1 MPLKIIIHRG
11 THEIGGSCVE
21 ISSGDQ
27 RIILDLG
34 MPLMTRDGGALDQ
47 ASIETPSIEN
57 GILPNVTGLYADR
70 IPSVTAV
77 ILSHAHIDHYG
88 LMSLV
93 HPEIPIYLSRETK
106 ALIEVGNIF
115 YGFRRTGINCIS
127 TCQTFDHRKPPF
139 RIGPFTITPFLMDH
153 SAFGAS
159 SLLIEAEGKKIFYT
173 GDFRGH
179 GRKAKLFEYL
189 LKNPIQNVAC
199 LLMEGTTLGG
209 EHNVGY
215 ETEEAVEVAMYNLFA
230 SREDCS
236 FVMSA
241 GSNIDR
247 LVSIYRAALK
257 ANKILVIDLYQF
269 YLLKQLKDFSHR
281 LPPHAD
287 DHLRILYLKA
297 HANTIANQVNEHLL
311 YKWKSLKIEKEEI
324 LAQRK
329 DMVLRIPLS
338 GMERIAKKMEKERP
352 LHEAS
357 FVYSMW
363 SGYLKSNPKFKEF
376 TDQYKIPMNVIHT
389 SGHAYLHDLKR
400 LAEAL
405 KPRMI
410 VPIHTLFGDEF
421 KNHFANVY
429 RFDDGVPFEIN

>member
-1 MPLKIIIHRG
+1 MKTIIHRG

-21 ISSGDQ
+21 ISSGGH

-34 MPLMTRDGGALDQ
+34 MPLMTRDGGVLDQ
-47 ASIETPSIEN
+47 ASIENPSIEN
-57 GILPNVTGLYADR
+57 GILPNVTGLYADQV
-70 IPSVTAV
+70 PSVTAV
-77 ILSHAHIDHYG
+77 IFSHAHLDHYG

-106 ALIEVGNIF
+106 ALIEIGNIF
-115 YGFRRTGINCIS
+115 YTFKQTKKSRMDN
-127 TCQTFDHRKPPF
+127 CQTFDHREPPF
-139 RIGPFTITPFLMDH
+139 KIGPLTITPFLMDH

-173 GDFRGH
+173 GDLRGH
-179 GRKAKLFEYL
+179 GRKAMLFEDL
-189 LKNPIQNVAC
+189 IKNPIQNVDC

-215 ETEEAVEVAMYNLFA
+215 ETEEAVEDAMYSLFA
-230 SREDCS
+230 SQEDAT

-247 LVSIYRAALK
+247 LVSIYQAASK
-257 ANKILVIDLYQF
+257 AEKILVIDLYQF
-269 YLLKQLKDFSHR
+269 YLLKQIKDF
-281 LPPHAD
+281 PHSLQPQPD
-287 DHLRILYLKA
+287 NLRILYLKG
-297 HANTIANQVNEHLL
+297 HAMAIADKVDKLLL
-311 YKWKSLKIEKEEI
+311 YKWRNFKIEPEQI
-324 LAQRK
+324 CVHRK

-338 GMERIAKKMEKERP
+338 IMKIMAKRMEQEKP
-352 LHEAS
+352 LQKAS
-357 FVYSMW
+357 FIYSMW

-376 TDQYKIPMNVIHT
+376 TDQYKIPMKIIHT

-410 VPIHTLFGDEF
+410 VPIHTLSGDEF
-421 KNHFANVY
+421 KNHFTNVY

>member
-1 MPLKIIIHRG
+1 MPLKTIIHRG

-21 ISSGDQ
+21 ISSGDH

-34 MPLMTRDGGALDQ
+34 MPLMTRDGGVLDQ

-57 GILPNVTGLYADR
+57 DILPNVTGLYADQV
-70 IPSVTAV
+70 PSVTAV
-77 ILSHAHIDHYG
+77 ILSHAHLDHYG

-115 YGFRRTGINCIS
+115 YTFKQTKKSRMDN
-127 TCQTFDHRKPPF
+127 CQTFDHREPPF
-139 RIGPFTITPFLMDH
+139 KIGPFTITPLLMDH

-159 SLLIEAEGKKIFYT
+159 SMLIEAEGKKIFYT
-173 GDFRGH
+173 GDLRGH
-179 GRKAKLFEYL
+179 GRKAMLFEDL
-189 LKNPIQNVAC
+189 IKNPIQNVDC

-215 ETEEAVEVAMYNLFA
+215 ETEEAVEGVMYSLFA
-230 SREDCS
+230 SQEDTS

-247 LVSIYRAALK
+247 LVSIYQATSK
-257 ANKILVIDLYQF
+257 AEKILVIDLYQF
-269 YLLKQLKDFSHR
+269 YLLKQIKDF
-281 LPPHAD
+281 PHSLQP
-287 DHLRILYLKA
+287 HPENLRILYLKG
-297 HANTIANQVNEHLL
+297 HATAIADKVDKRLL
-311 YKWKSLKIEKEEI
+311 YKWKKFKIEPEQI
-324 LAQRK
+324 CAQREG
-329 DMVLRIPLS
+329 MVLRIPLS
-338 GMERIAKKMEKERP
+338 IMKIMAEKMEEKKP
-352 LHEAS
+352 LQKAS
-357 FVYSMW
+357 FIYSMW

-376 TDQYKIPMNVIHT
+376 TDRYKIPMKVIHT
-389 SGHAYLHDLKR
+389 SGHAYLHDLMR

-410 VPIHTLFGDEF
+410 VPIHTLSGDEF
-421 KNHFANVY
+421 KTHFANVY
-429 RFDDGVPFEIN
+429 RFDDGMPFEIN